1 VKVFGLTGGIG
12 MGKSTAEQWLRRR
25 GVPAVDTDLLARQIV
40 EPGMPAL
47 DEIQRVFGNEFIDA
61 AGRLRRR
68 ELSRRVFSNP
78 AARRQLE
85 DITHPRIRELWRKQM
100 ELWRTQGRP
109 LAVVVIP
116 LLFETGA
123 ERELDATVCVACSAA
138 TQRRRL
144 LDRGWIEA
152 EIAQRNAAQLPIDTK
167 IARAGFVVW
176 SEGGLEVFEA
186 QLNRIFQLNDRMDRI
201 HGIN

>member
-1 VKVFGLTGGIG
+1 

>member
-1 VKVFGLTGGIG
+1 MKVFGLTGGIG